1 MATVPSIS
9 GIINLKFGAKYIT
22 ALYGLVFF
30 IHQIGAFFGAY
41 LGGVLFEKFSSY
53 NPIWTIDIFFCALA
67 SIIALQLLAY
77 HTAVIR
83 GCDVDKP
90 RNLAKS
96 VTVEWFIKNFYYN
109 FYHNRWQKIQIYY
122 NYKRV
127 YTLF

>member
-1 MATVPSIS
+1 MQRCMGFIYISFFDKENKLIIIFTAQKIKNLATVPIVS

-41 LGGVLFEKFSSY
+41 LGGALFEKFSSY
-53 NPIWTIDIFFCALA
+53 NPIWTINIFFCTLA

-96 VTVEWFIKNFYYN
+96 VTVE
-109 FYHNRWQKIQIYY
+109 
-122 NYKRV
+122 
-127 YTLF
+127 